1 MTCETYR
8 EQIDALVDGTLGPA
22 DRAALEA
29 HLVVCPECREL
40 ADDLR
45 AIRRTAQGLPE
56 LSPPARTWAGIAA
69 KLEPPAIV
77 APATSASWRQRLAVP
92 LAIAALLLA
101 AVAITM
107 VMRSVRSSDAPATT
121 AASAVPAATSAAR
134 PAPAADAPPA
144 DTSADLRS
152 LELELQ
158 QAEAHYENAIGK
170 LEVLAKDRRALDP
183 NVAAVLA
190 KNQRVID
197 TAIGE
202 SRAALRAQ
210 PASEQAQDSLFEAF
224 RSKIALL
231 QDTISLI
238 NEVRKGNQAE
248 AGRIA
253 DGLNKS

>member
-1 MTCETYR
+1 MTCEMYR

-29 HLVVCPECREL
+29 HLAVCPECREL

-45 AIRRTAQGLPE
+45 AIHRAARGLPE
-56 LSPPARTWAGIAA
+56 LAPPARAWTGIAA
-69 KLEPPAIV
+69 RLEPPHTTDAV
-77 APATSASWRQRLAVP
+77 RATATNWRQRLGVP

-101 AVAITM
+101 AVGITL
-107 VMRSVRSSDAPATT
+107 VMRRVRSIDTPVPSAPV
-121 AASAVPAATSAAR
+121 AAAVTRPAR
-134 PAPAADAPPA
+134 PADVPPPA
-144 DTSADLRS
+144 DASADLRS

-158 QAEAHYENAIGK
+158 QAEAHYENAITK
-170 LEVLAKDRRALDP
+170 LEVLAKDRRAIDP
-183 NVAAVLA
+183 GVAAVLA

-210 PASEQAQDSLFEAF
+210 PASEQAQESLFEAF
-224 RSKIALL
+224 RQKIALL